1 MKRLLVAVAV
11 LVAASALTVNAA
23 ASPIPG
29 GGTHLTGTWGPPSYL
44 FFVTP
49 GGDLSGGL
57 TAAGCPFVPQTAPQ
71 EAATS
76 ALSFSFE
83 GWNGPVQDADF
94 NPNWQVLLRTSVAG
108 TVQDQSGNTYR
119 LAGVFLDTSIHYLF
133 FNDLLFDGVGHVTLS
148 GPAGTVTGEAELRV
162 VNGPLEYAF
171 VFTSI
176 QRCDIRQA
184 G

>member
-11 LVAASALTVNAA
+11 LLAASALTVNVAA
-23 ASPIPG
+23 APITG
-29 GGTHLTGTWGPPSYL
+29 GGTHLTGTWGQPNYL

-49 GGDLSGGL
+49 GGDL

-71 EAATS
+71 EATTS
-76 ALSFSFE
+76 ALSSSFE

-108 TVQDQSGNTYR
+108 TVQDQSGNTYQ
-119 LAGVFLDTSIHYLF
+119 LAGVFLDTSIHFLF
-133 FNDLLFDGVGHVTLS
+133 LGDLLFDGVGHVTLS

-176 QRCDIRQA
+176 QRCNIRQA